1 MLHSFYIS
9 QSWSNLNYQ
18 VSRQGMFT
26 PSNTA
31 DLCIEIAAD
40 RNEGKH
46 IKNRT

>member
-1 MLHSFYIS
+1 MLHSLNIS
-9 QSWSNLNYQ
+9 QSWSNLSYQ

-31 DLCIEIAAD
+31 DLCINAIAD

-46 IKNRT
+46 IYNRT

>member
-1 MLHSFYIS
+1 MQHIVYIS

-18 VSRQGMFT
+18 VNRQGMFT

-31 DLCIEIAAD
+31 DLCISVAAD

-46 IKNRT
+46 INNRT